1 VVEIHRI
8 KSIKQIVLY
17 MRFIDTAAEQIS
29 ECRGQFEILS
39 PASQTALLNVA
50 FVGEFLRIP
59 DLKAFSDR
67 IKHYFSMSQTFT
79 RMLNHWEGIDSEL
92 MNHCHV
98 LKMQRV
104 SPYELSQYYIEYM
117 KRHVLEADPK
127 VVKKMQMGEYS
138 KDLSAG
144 YGGINAA
151 EMWQS
156 PAEVEKKKME
166 LLQMQLNMQQQGGLN
181 QQGGFNYGQPGGHI
195 PAQQYGF

>member
-1 VVEIHRI
+1 
-8 KSIKQIVLY
+8 
-17 MRFIDTAAEQIS
+17 M
-29 ECRGQFEILS
+29 LS

-50 FVGEFLRIP
+50 FVGDYLRIP

-67 IKHYFSMSQTFT
+67 IKHYFSLSQTFT
-79 RMLNHWEGIDSEL
+79 RMQNHWEGIDSEL
-92 MNHCHV
+92 MTHCQV

-104 SPYELSQYYIEYM
+104 SPFELSQYYIEYM

-138 KDLSAG
+138 KELSAG

-156 PAEVEKKKME
+156 PAEIEKKKMAQ
-166 LLQMQLNMQQQGGLN
+166 LQMQLNMQQGMQE
-181 QQGGFNYGQPGGHI
+181 GGFNYGLPGGI
-195 PAQQYGF
+195 MPSNQYGF

>member
-1 VVEIHRI
+1 
-8 KSIKQIVLY
+8 

-29 ECRGQFEILS
+29 ECKGQFEILS

-50 FVGEFLRIP
+50 FAGEFLRIP
-59 DLKAFSDR
+59 DLKAFADR
-67 IKHYFSMSQTFT
+67 IRHYFSMSQTFT

-92 MNHCHV
+92 MTHCQV

-104 SPYELSQYYIEYM
+104 SPFELSQYYIEYM

-144 YGGINAA
+144 YGGINTA

-156 PAEVEKKKME
+156 PAETERKKMAE
-166 LLQMQLNMQQQGGLN
+166 L
-181 QQGGFNYGQPGGHI
+181 
-195 PAQQYGF
+195 